1 MKSHKKSQND
11 VDIFQARNNWC
22 TSFVLRKSKAKVL
35 VRVVPC
41 SGWEHAAI
49 QTAAMLHIC
58 QNCTGV
64 IYLFV

>member
-41 SGWEHAAI
+41 SG
-49 QTAAMLHIC
+49 
-58 QNCTGV
+58 
-64 IYLFV
+64 